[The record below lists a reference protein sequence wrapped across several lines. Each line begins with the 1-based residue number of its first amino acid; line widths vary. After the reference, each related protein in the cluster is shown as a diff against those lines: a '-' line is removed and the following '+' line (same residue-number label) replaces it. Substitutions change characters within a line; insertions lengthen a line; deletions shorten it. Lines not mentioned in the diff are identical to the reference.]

1 MTRIYSRLYV
11 LGLLLGAG
19 LILLPAGAVCAREWN
34 PDYEARIGRQA
45 IEEVKK
51 EYKVYD
57 DPEQLKRIQTIVD
70 SLKAVSPRPEV
81 NYQIF
86 LLDTTEENAFS
97 LPGGYIC
104 VTKQLLNN
112 VQSDHELAG
121 VLAHEMAH
129 NCTYDALEE
138 AQKAQQ
144 VTLPVLAA
152 VVATIVTGKS
162 SDTVGSTYLAGMYVA
177 RSVLSTY
184 SVQVEARADR
194 NAVEFMVKSGVW
206 NPVGLLTFMEHLA
219 VEERTRPPVTL
230 GVFKTHPFSTDR
242 VAAIADL
249 IRAAGLD
256 LNRRAVTRWDPPV
269 VSEGKLGDRNVQ
281 VLSLWKQTVLSYDYA
296 PPGTDLAGRGA
307 EMVKALTEALA
318 AGAESYEFYQEQR
331 QGQVVVTARDQL
343 ILTLY
348 PQDAEL
354 NGTTLEDLG
363 KQVKL
368 ALQAALYTERL
379 QRLYKSSPPPV
390 TTASPPPA
398 PAATTAGV

>member
-1 MTRIYSRLYV
+1 MTRFLSRLHV
-11 LGLLLGAG
+11 LGFLVGVG
-19 LILLPAGAVCAREWN
+19 LILLSAGAGSARQWD

-45 IEEVKK
+45 IEEIKK
-51 EYKVYD
+51 EYKLYD
-57 DPEQLKRIQTIVD
+57 DPEQLQRIQSIVD

-104 VTKQLLNN
+104 VTKQLLAK

-194 NAVEFMVKSGVW
+194 NAVEFMVRSGRW
-206 NPVGLLTFMEHLA
+206 NPVGLLTFMERLA

-230 GVFKTHPFSTDR
+230 GVFQTHPFSTDR

-256 LNRRAVTRWDPPV
+256 INRRAVTRWDPPV
-269 VSEGKLGDRNVQ
+269 VSEGKLGEREVQ
-281 VLSLWKQTVLSYDYA
+281 VLSLWKQTILAYDYA

-307 EMVKALTEALA
+307 EMVKTLTAALA
-318 AGAESYEFYQEQR
+318 AGAESYEFYLEQR
-331 QGQVVVTARDQL
+331 KEQVVVTARDQI

-348 PQDAEL
+348 PQDAAL

-363 KQVKL
+363 KQVKM
-368 ALQAALYTERL
+368 ALQTALYTERL

-390 TTASPPPA
+390 ATASPSPA
-398 PAATTAGV
+398 SVATTPGA